1 MHITFQRSNKDPTFK
16 FTLQDFLHSNQKLK
30 DKAKLYISSRQ
41 WNNNR
46 LLLFQSISDM
56 HNPNNRKS
64 FLQGRIKIFKIRM
77 NQGIKN
83 NHCTEGPESV
93 CCYVT
98 LTGCLQSNI
107 RNRTNQSSRL
117 SNVRYL
123 PNKQWL
129 HAGLFCPLPLPI
141 LTRQPLPR
149 NRLSTR
155 PSHQSV

>member
-30 DKAKLYISSRQ
+30 DKVKLYISSQQ

-56 HNPNNRKS
+56 RNPNNGKS

-83 NHCTEGPESV
+83 TPRGRPGKCMFLCDFDWQLAIKHPKTYQSELPSIKCTV
-93 CCYVT
+93 VFAKQTMAACRF
-98 LTGCLQSNI
+98 I
-107 RNRTNQSSRL
+107 L
-117 SNVRYL
+117 SPPPPY
-123 PNKQWL
+123 
-129 HAGLFCPLPLPI
+129 FD
-141 LTRQPLPR
+141 T
-149 NRLSTR
+149 STS
-155 PSHQSV
+155 P

>member
-30 DKAKLYISSRQ
+30 DKAKLYISSQQ

-56 HNPNNRKS
+56 RNPNNGKS

-93 CCYVT
+93 CSYVT
-98 LTGCLQSNI
+98 FTGCLQSNI
-107 RNRTNQSSRL
+107 RTVPIRAPVYPMYGIRQTNNGCMQVYFVPSPS
-117 SNVRYL
+117 
-123 PNKQWL
+123 
-129 HAGLFCPLPLPI
+129 LF
-141 LTRQPLPR
+141 
-149 NRLSTR
+149 
-155 PSHQSV
+155 

>member
-1 MHITFQRSNKDPTFK
+1 MHITFQRSNKDPAFK

-56 HNPNNRKS
+56 RNPNNRKS

-93 CCYVT
+93 CSYVT
-98 LTGCLQSNI
+98 LTAWLLAIKHSKPYQSELPSI
-107 RNRTNQSSRL
+107 QCTVFAKQTMAARRFIL
-117 SNVRYL
+117 SPPPPY
-123 PNKQWL
+123 
-129 HAGLFCPLPLPI
+129 FD
-141 LTRQPLPR
+141 T
-149 NRLSTR
+149 STS
-155 PSHQSV
+155 P

>member
-1 MHITFQRSNKDPTFK
+1 MHITFQRSNKDRTFK

-56 HNPNNRKS
+56 RNPNNRKS

-93 CCYVT
+93 CSYVT

-107 RNRTNQSSRL
+107 RNRNNQSSRL
-117 SNVRYL
+117 SNVIIRQTNNGCMQVYFV
-123 PNKQWL
+123 PSPS
-129 HAGLFCPLPLPI
+129 LF
-141 LTRQPLPR
+141 
-149 NRLSTR
+149 
-155 PSHQSV
+155 